1 MLANVQVPSRPKRNF
16 IPEDFEV
23 KNWESLA
30 PFFSD
35 LENREIKSSGDLE
48 KWLLDRTEIDAI
60 LEEDFAFRYIRMNID
75 TNDKALADRFNLFVT
90 DIQPKL
96 APISDTLNKKCYNS
110 DFFKDL
116 DEEEYKIFIRSLKT
130 QIELF
135 REENIPLHTKL
146 QQDEQKFGGIT
157 GKLSIEH
164 DGQEL
169 TLPQAGKFLKSTDRA
184 LRKEIFEKVGEKR
197 LSVKEDLQNL
207 LSELLETR
215 LEVAKNTGYKNY
227 LEYKFDAMERF
238 DYTIEDCENFHDAVQ
253 KTVVPLIKDL
263 QLERK
268 ASLGLDT
275 LRPYDM
281 AVDPSG
287 KEALK
292 PFDGDEQLIEKSV
305 ECLAK
310 LNPFFGECIA
320 IMNKMGHLDLVS
332 KKGKAPG
339 GFNYPL
345 YEIGVPFI
353 YMNAVGT
360 QRDVVVMLHE
370 AGHAIHSFLSRDL
383 KLNEFKSV
391 TSEVAELASMSMELI
406 SMDAWDVFYDSE
418 DELKRA
424 KKDQLAGVIET
435 LPWIAIVDKFQHW
448 LYTNIGHSHEERLAA
463 WKSIITE
470 FGTGV
475 VNHSG
480 YEDGLLYGW
489 QKQLHIFEVPLYY
502 IEYGMAQLGAVAMWK
517 NYKENPEHTIEQ
529 YKAALKLG
537 YTKTIGEIYETAGIK
552 FDFSADYIKELMDFV
567 KAEYDA
573 L

>member
-1 MLANVQVPSRPKRNF
+1 MMQEVNVPSRPKRNF

-23 KNWESLA
+23 SNWDSLS
-30 PFFSD
+30 PFFKD
-35 LENREIKSSGDLE
+35 LEDRAISSSKDLE

-90 DIQPKL
+90 EIQPKL

-110 DFFKDL
+110 EFFKDL

-135 REENIPLHTKL
+135 REENIPLHTQL
-146 QQDEQKFGGIT
+146 QQDEQKYGGIT

-164 DGQEL
+164 NGQEL
-169 TLPQAGKFLKSTDRA
+169 TLPQAGKHLKSTDRT
-184 LRKEIFEKVGEKR
+184 LRKDIFEKISEKR
-197 LSVKEDLQNL
+197 LSVKEELQTL
-207 LSELLETR
+207 LSDLLKTR
-215 LEVAKNTGYKNY
+215 LEVAKNTGYPNY

-238 DYTIEDCENFHDAVQ
+238 DYTIKDCENFHDAVQ
-253 KTVVPLIKDL
+253 KTVVPLIKEL

-268 ASLGLDT
+268 EKLGLDS
-275 LRPYDM
+275 LRPYDL
-281 AVDPSG
+281 AIDPSG

-292 PFDGDEQLIEKSV
+292 PFEVGDQLVTKSIECLTKLNPYFG
-305 ECLAK
+305 ECLA
-310 LNPFFGECIA
+310 
-320 IMNKMGHLDLVS
+320 IMDKMGHLDLVS

-418 DELKRA
+418 EELKRA

-448 LYTNIGHSHEERLAA
+448 LYSNLDHSHEERLAA
-463 WKSIITE
+463 WKAILSE

-475 VNHSG
+475 VDHSG
-480 YEDGLLYGW
+480 YEEGLLYGW

-517 NYKENPEHTIEQ
+517 NFKENPEQTIEQ
-529 YKAALKLG
+529 YKAALQLG

-552 FDFSADYIKELMDFV
+552 FEFSAEYIKELMDFV
-567 KAEYDA
+567 KKEYDA